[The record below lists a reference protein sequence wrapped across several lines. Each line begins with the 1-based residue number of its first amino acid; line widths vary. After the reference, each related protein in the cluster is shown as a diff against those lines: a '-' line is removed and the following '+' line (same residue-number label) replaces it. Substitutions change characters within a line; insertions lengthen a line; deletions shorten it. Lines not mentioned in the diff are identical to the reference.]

1 MVAFDKVIWWVVPT
15 ALLLGMTALVAVPI
29 AMTTPVSRVKLVS
42 VIAVGLIVTF
52 VIYPQRVRFLIRRRD
67 IWRP

>member
-1 MVAFDKVIWWVVPT
+1 VAI
-15 ALLLGMTALVAVPI
+15 PI
-29 AMTTPVSRVKLVS
+29 AMTRPVSIVKLLS

-52 VIYPQRVRFLIRRRD
+52 VIYPQRVRFLIRRRR